1 MRLLVTADIHYN
13 HPTSRPVADE
23 LIDRMNRAGGD
34 GILLVGDS
42 ATADGDALETCL
54 SRFQLPDGAPRLF
67 VAGNHELWTRG
78 NDSHEIFTTAL
89 PDRVAALGWRWLE
102 TDPFV
107 TRSFAVVGTIGWYDY
122 SFAPANLGI
131 PRRFY
136 ENKVSPGAAAH
147 LPDYRHLLEVS
158 DDIPPH
164 ARDVTARWNDGK
176 FVTLHRPDEVF
187 LDELLA
193 RLRSHLTKL
202 ASSLNP
208 EPRTLNP
215 ILVATH
221 HLPFRQLLPPLRIPQ
236 WDFAQA
242 FLGSDKIG
250 QLLLE
255 FPQVTQCFC
264 GHSHFPAEATIP
276 RASGLPPL
284 AAVNLGSGYRSKTFR
299 AIDLPD

>member
-1 MRLLVTADIHYN
+1 MRLLVRADVLSN
-13 HPTSRPVADE
+13 HPTTRAAADE

-34 GILLVGDS
+34 GVLLVGDT
-42 ATADGDALETCL
+42 AAADGDALETCL
-54 SRFQLPDGAPRLF
+54 SRFDLPATAPRLF

-78 NDSHEIFTTAL
+78 SDSHEIFTTAL
-89 PDRVAALGWRWLE
+89 PGRVTRAGWRWLE

-107 TRSFAVVGTIGWYDY
+107 ARSFAIVGTIGWNDY
-122 SFAPANLGI
+122 SFAPADLGI

-147 LPDYRHLLEVS
+147 LSDYRHLLDAAKDV
-158 DDIPPH
+158 PPH
-164 ARDVTARWNDGK
+164 ARDVTARWNDAK
-176 FVTLHRPDEVF
+176 FVTLHRPDEAF

-193 RLRSHLTKL
+193 RLRSHL
-202 ASSLNP
+202 SSQAAGHRDLG
-208 EPRTLNP
+208 T
-215 ILVATH
+215 IVAATH

-250 QLLLE
+250 NLLLE

-264 GHSHFPAEATIP
+264 GHSHFAAEATIP
-276 RASGLPPL
+276 RGDDLPPIT
-284 AAVNLGSGYRSKTFR
+284 AVNIGSGYRAKTFR
-299 AIDLPD
+299 AVDLPD